1 MGKNQAV
8 ERAEY
13 LAESI
18 GRMAYQALLEE
29 VYTVPKPGLVDPYSC
44 GAHTDMDVQTFER
57 SAEALYPWFVRMAYQ
72 GYQLTCTPEELFRE
86 IRKTGMLAEEA
97 MYRATGHVNTHK
109 GMIFTLGIFSA
120 AAGRCIQE
128 DGTVTLQSILRM
140 EQKMTARILRA
151 EIEMLGKEPAKSN
164 GEKNLVQYGTTGI
177 RGEALAGY
185 PSVFHIALPVLE
197 DGLLRG
203 MEWNRI
209 KLQILF
215 ALMSRV
221 QDSNILSRKNPSVL
235 YQVQME
241 AMQFLEEGGAYSE
254 DALDKLIRMD
264 ADYIK
269 RGISAGGCADLLA
282 TSLFLAMLCNK
293 IPNENWAILNLFP
306 VVK

>member
-1 MGKNQAV
+1 
-8 ERAEY
+8 
-13 LAESI
+13 
-18 GRMAYQALLEE
+18 
-29 VYTVPKPGLVDPYSC
+29 
-44 GAHTDMDVQTFER
+44 
-57 SAEALYPWFVRMAYQ
+57 
-72 GYQLTCTPEELFRE
+72 
-86 IRKTGMLAEEA
+86 
-97 MYRATGHVNTHK
+97 
-109 GMIFTLGIFSA
+109 
-120 AAGRCIQE
+120 
-128 DGTVTLQSILRM
+128 
-140 EQKMTARILRA
+140 MTARILRA

-269 RGISAGGCADLLA
+269 RGISAVGVPIYLPPHCFLRCCAIKFQ
-282 TSLFLAMLCNK
+282 TRTGQS
-293 IPNENWAILNLFP
+293 
-306 VVK
+306 

>member
-8 ERAEY
+8 EKAEY
-13 LAESI
+13 FAESI

-72 GYQLTCTPEELFRE
+72 GYQLTCTPEDLFRE

-221 QDSNILSRKNPSVL
+221 QDSNILSRGESVSTL
-235 YQVQME
+235 SGTDGSDAVSGGRRSLLRRCVRQTDPHGCGVYKAWYQRGWVCRSTCHLTVSCDAVQ
-241 AMQFLEEGGAYSE
+241 
-254 DALDKLIRMD
+254 
-264 ADYIK
+264 
-269 RGISAGGCADLLA
+269 
-282 TSLFLAMLCNK
+282 
-293 IPNENWAILNLFP
+293 
-306 VVK
+306 

>member
-8 ERAEY
+8 EKAEY
-13 LAESI
+13 FAESI

-72 GYQLTCTPEELFRE
+72 GYQLTCTPEDLFRE

-177 RGEALAGY
+177 RGGSACRIPICFSYCASGTGGWTFAGNGVE
-185 PSVFHIALPVLE
+185 PDQITDPFCTDEPGAGFQHFIEKESVSTLSGT
-197 DGLLRG
+197 DGSDAVSGGRRSLLRRCVRQTDPHG
-203 MEWNRI
+203 CGVYKAWYQRGWVCRSTCH
-209 KLQILF
+209 LTVSCD
-215 ALMSRV
+215 AV
-221 QDSNILSRKNPSVL
+221 Q
-235 YQVQME
+235 
-241 AMQFLEEGGAYSE
+241 
-254 DALDKLIRMD
+254 
-264 ADYIK
+264 
-269 RGISAGGCADLLA
+269 
-282 TSLFLAMLCNK
+282 
-293 IPNENWAILNLFP
+293 
-306 VVK
+306 

>member
-8 ERAEY
+8 EKAEY
-13 LAESI
+13 FAESI

-72 GYQLTCTPEELFRE
+72 GYQLTCTPEDLFRE

-140 EQKMTARILRA
+140 PICFSYCASGTGGWTFAGNEVEPDQITDPFCTDEPGAGFQHF
-151 EIEMLGKEPAKSN
+151 IEKESVST
-164 GEKNLVQYGTTGI
+164 LSGT
-177 RGEALAGY
+177 
-185 PSVFHIALPVLE
+185 
-197 DGLLRG
+197 DGSDAVSGGRRSLLRRCVRQTDPHG
-203 MEWNRI
+203 CGLYKAWYQRGWVCRSTCH
-209 KLQILF
+209 LTVSCD
-215 ALMSRV
+215 AV
-221 QDSNILSRKNPSVL
+221 Q
-235 YQVQME
+235 
-241 AMQFLEEGGAYSE
+241 
-254 DALDKLIRMD
+254 
-264 ADYIK
+264 
-269 RGISAGGCADLLA
+269 
-282 TSLFLAMLCNK
+282 
-293 IPNENWAILNLFP
+293 
-306 VVK
+306 

>member
-1 MGKNQAV
+1 
-8 ERAEY
+8 
-13 LAESI
+13 
-18 GRMAYQALLEE
+18 
-29 VYTVPKPGLVDPYSC
+29 
-44 GAHTDMDVQTFER
+44 
-57 SAEALYPWFVRMAYQ
+57 
-72 GYQLTCTPEELFRE
+72 
-86 IRKTGMLAEEA
+86 
-97 MYRATGHVNTHK
+97 
-109 GMIFTLGIFSA
+109 
-120 AAGRCIQE
+120 
-128 DGTVTLQSILRM
+128 
-140 EQKMTARILRA
+140 MTARILRA

-177 RGEALAGY
+177 RGGSACRIPICFSYCASGT
-185 PSVFHIALPVLE
+185 
-197 DGLLRG
+197 GGWTLRG
-203 MEWNRI
+203 MKWNRI

-293 IPNENWAILNLFP
+293 IPNENGAILNLFP

>member
-8 ERAEY
+8 EKAEY
-13 LAESI
+13 FAESI

-72 GYQLTCTPEELFRE
+72 GYQLTCTPEDLFRE

-109 GMIFTLGIFSA
+109 GMIFTLGIFSV

-151 EIEMLGKEPAKSN
+151 EIEMLEKEPAKSN
-164 GEKNLVQYGTTGI
+164 GEKNLVQYGDYRDSRGSACRIPICFSYCASGTG
-177 RGEALAGY
+177 GWTFAGNGVE
-185 PSVFHIALPVLE
+185 PDQITDPFCTDEPGAGFQHFIEKESVSTLSGT
-197 DGLLRG
+197 DG
-203 MEWNRI
+203 
-209 KLQILF
+209 
-215 ALMSRV
+215 
-221 QDSNILSRKNPSVL
+221 
-235 YQVQME
+235 

-293 IPNENWAILNLFP
+293 IPNENGAILNLFP

>member
-8 ERAEY
+8 EKAEY
-13 LAESI
+13 FAESI

-72 GYQLTCTPEELFRE
+72 GYQLTCTPEDLFRE
-86 IRKTGMLAEEA
+86 IRKTGMLAE
-97 MYRATGHVNTHK
+97 
-109 GMIFTLGIFSA
+109 
-120 AAGRCIQE
+120 
-128 DGTVTLQSILRM
+128 
-140 EQKMTARILRA
+140 
-151 EIEMLGKEPAKSN
+151 
-164 GEKNLVQYGTTGI
+164 
-177 RGEALAGY
+177 
-185 PSVFHIALPVLE
+185 LE

-293 IPNENWAILNLFP
+293 IPNENGAILNLFP

>member
-1 MGKNQAV
+1 
-8 ERAEY
+8 
-13 LAESI
+13 
-18 GRMAYQALLEE
+18 
-29 VYTVPKPGLVDPYSC
+29 
-44 GAHTDMDVQTFER
+44 
-57 SAEALYPWFVRMAYQ
+57 
-72 GYQLTCTPEELFRE
+72 
-86 IRKTGMLAEEA
+86 

-128 DGTVTLQSILRM
+128 DGTVTLQSIFRM

-177 RGEALAGY
+177 RGGSACWIPICFSYCASGTGGWTFAGNGVE
-185 PSVFHIALPVLE
+185 P
-197 DGLLRG
+197 D
-203 MEWNRI
+203 
-209 KLQILF
+209 QITDPF

-264 ADYIK
+264 VDYIK

-293 IPNENWAILNLFP
+293 IPNENGAILNLFP

>member
-8 ERAEY
+8 EKAEY
-13 LAESI
+13 IVEAI
-18 GRMAYQALLEE
+18 GKMAYQALLEE

-44 GAHTDMDVQTFER
+44 GAHTDMDVETFEK
-57 SAEALYPWFVRMAYQ
+57 SAKALYPWFVRMAYQ
-72 GYQLTCTPEELFRE
+72 GYHLPCTPEELFRE
-86 IRKTGMLAEEA
+86 IRKSGILAEDA
-97 MYRATGHVNTHK
+97 MYRATDHVNTHK

-120 AAGRCIQE
+120 AAARCIRE
-128 DGTVTLQSILRM
+128 DGEVTLQSILRM
-140 EQKMTARILRA
+140 EQRMTAKTLKA
-151 EIEMLGKEPAKSN
+151 EIELLGNEPAKSN
-164 GEKNLVQYGTTGI
+164 GEKNLRKYGTTGI

-197 DGLLRG
+197 DGLARK

-221 QDSNILSRKNPSVL
+221 QDSNILARKGPSVL
-235 YQVQME
+235 YEIQME

-254 DALDKLIRMD
+254 DAFTKLIRMD
-264 ADYIK
+264 AGYIK

-293 IPNENWAILNLFP
+293 IPNENGTVLNLFP

>member
-1 MGKNQAV
+1 MK
-8 ERAEY
+8 R
-13 LAESI
+13 S
-18 GRMAYQALLEE
+18 
-29 VYTVPKPGLVDPYSC
+29 LVCPQHAPLC
-44 GAHTDMDVQTFER
+44 
-57 SAEALYPWFVRMAYQ
+57 
-72 GYQLTCTPEELFRE
+72 
-86 IRKTGMLAEEA
+86 
-97 MYRATGHVNTHK
+97 
-109 GMIFTLGIFSA
+109 
-120 AAGRCIQE
+120 
-128 DGTVTLQSILRM
+128 
-140 EQKMTARILRA
+140 
-151 EIEMLGKEPAKSN
+151 
-164 GEKNLVQYGTTGI
+164 
-177 RGEALAGY
+177 LAGK
-185 PSVFHIALPVLE
+185 LPVYDLRYARDE
-197 DGLLRG
+197 HGVHACGLRG

-264 ADYIK
+264 AEYIK

-293 IPNENWAILNLFP
+293 IPNENGAILNLFP

>member
-8 ERAEY
+8 EKAEY
-13 LAESI
+13 FAESI

-72 GYQLTCTPEELFRE
+72 GYQLTCTPEDLFRE

-151 EIEMLGKEPAKSN
+151 EIEMLEKEPAKSN

-209 KLQILF
+209 KLQIFF

-241 AMQFLEEGGAYSE
+241 AMLFLEEGGAYSE

-293 IPNENWAILNLFP
+293 IPNENGAILNLFP